1 MTAAITSTTR
11 PVVPASVYR
20 RRRAVVGVATAA
32 VVAVTSV
39 LAVDVLAGSIGAPA
53 SAVSGRPAPERSTMI
68 ARPGD
73 SLWSIAETFS
83 GDVSTSAYVE
93 ALISL
98 NGGPSIEAGQ
108 RIVLP

>member
-39 LAVDVLAGSIGAPA
+39 LAVDVLAGSSGVPA
-53 SAVSGRPAPERSTMI
+53 SAVSGQPALERSTLI

-73 SLWSIAETFS
+73 TLWSIAATFR
-83 GDVSTSAYVE
+83 GDIPINAYVDE
-93 ALISL
+93 LIVL
-98 NGGPSIEAGQ
+98 NEGPSIRAGQ

>member
-1 MTAAITSTTR
+1 MTAAITATPR
-11 PVVPASVYR
+11 HVVPPSVYR
-20 RRRAVVGVATAA
+20 RRRAVAGCLSAA

-39 LAVDVLAGSIGAPA
+39 LVVDVLAGSGGVPA
-53 SAVSGRPAPERSTMI
+53 SAVSGQPALGRSTTI

-73 SLWSIAETFS
+73 TLWSIAEEFR
-83 GDVSTSAYVE
+83 GATSISVYVD

-98 NGGPSIEAGQ
+98 NGGPAIRAGE